1 MTQTR
6 LVLGF
11 EVALV
16 AAAAAVG
23 AWLNHRRVPIHAD
36 APPLYASW
44 LPHAGPGTPV
54 ALAVAVLVVHRGP
67 VWATRLPWRR
77 ALPALYLTALAW
89 TLGLALVDGWSRGVA
104 ARLTPQAEYLHDV
117 PKVAGIGAMLAGF
130 SGHILDFR
138 PGSWATHVAGHPP
151 GAFGIFVIL
160 DRIGLGGGGWAGM
173 LCVLVGAT
181 APVSVAVALRRLD
194 GEATARRVL
203 PFLALFPGAVWVG
216 VSADGIFAA
225 VLAAGLALLSSG
237 GWPSALP
244 AGVLLGFALYL
255 SYGLVLA
262 GGLALA
268 VVILRR
274 ESRAQAVLAGTIG
287 VAGVVV
293 AFTAAGFWWLT
304 GYRLVV
310 QRYYQGWAADRPYSY
325 WVWADLACLVLCA
338 GPVAGPALYRAA
350 VGRSPSSVDDAVP
363 RRALALL
370 PFAALAAICV
380 ADLTGLSKAE
390 VERIWLPYAIWLL
403 VATAWLPAARIRW
416 WLAAQALTAL
426 AVNHLLL
433 TGW

>member
-1 MTQTR
+1 MKQTR

-16 AAAAAVG
+16 AAAVAVG

-44 LPHAGPGTPV
+44 LPHVGPGTPV

-77 ALPALYLTALAW
+77 ALPVLYLTALAW
-89 TLGLALVDGWSRGVA
+89 TLGLALVDGWTRGVA
-104 ARLTPQAEYLHDV
+104 TRLTPQAEYLHDV

-151 GAFGIFVIL
+151 GAFLTFVVL
-160 DRIGLGGGGWAGM
+160 DRVGLGGGAWAGM
-173 LCVLVGAT
+173 LCVVVGAT

-194 GEATARRVL
+194 SEATARRVL

-216 VSADGIFAA
+216 ASADGIFAA
-225 VLAAGLALLSSG
+225 VLAAGLALLAL
-237 GWPSALP
+237 GWRGALP
-244 AGVLLGFALYL
+244 GGALLGFALYL

-268 VVILRR
+268 VVALSRGRR
-274 ESRAQAVLAGTIG
+274 IPAVLAGAVG
-287 VAGVVV
+287 VAAVVT

-310 QRYYQGWAADRPYSY
+310 ERYYQGWAADRPYWY
-325 WVWADLACLVLCA
+325 WVWANLAGLVLCA
-338 GPVAGPALYRAA
+338 GPVVGPALYRAA
-350 VGRSPSSVDDAVP
+350 SGPPPSDVDGTAP

-390 VERIWLPYAIWLL
+390 VERIWLPYAVWLL
-403 VATAWLPAARIRW
+403 VATAWLPAAHRRW

-433 TGW
+433 TAW

>member
-1 MTQTR
+1 MKQTR

-16 AAAAAVG
+16 AAAVAVG

-44 LPHAGPGTPV
+44 LPHVGPGTPV

-67 VWATRLPWRR
+67 VWAARLPWRR
-77 ALPALYLTALAW
+77 ALPVLYLTALAW
-89 TLGLALVDGWSRGVA
+89 TLGLALVDGWTRGVA
-104 ARLTPQAEYLHDV
+104 TRLTPQAEYLHDV

-151 GAFGIFVIL
+151 GAFLIFVVL
-160 DRIGLGGGGWAGM
+160 DRVGLDGGAWAGM
-173 LCVLVGAT
+173 LCVVVGAT

-194 GEATARRVL
+194 SEATARRVL
-203 PFLALFPGAVWVG
+203 PFLALFPGAVWIG
-216 VSADGIFAA
+216 ASADGIFAA
-225 VLAAGLALLSSG
+225 VLAAGLALLASG
-237 GWPSALP
+237 GWRFALP

-268 VVILRR
+268 VIILRR
-274 ESRAQAVLAGTIG
+274 ESRAPVVLAG
-287 VAGVVV
+287 AAAAAAVVV

-310 QRYYQGWAADRPYSY
+310 ERYYQGWAADRPYWY
-325 WVWADLACLVLCA
+325 WVWANLASLVLCA
-338 GPVAGPALYRAA
+338 GPVVGPALYRAA
-350 VGRSPSSVDDAVP
+350 SGSAPSDVDAASP

-370 PFAALAAICV
+370 PAAALAAICV
-380 ADLTGLSKAE
+380 ADLSGLSKAE

-403 VATAWLPAARIRW
+403 VATAWLPAAHRRW

>member
-1 MTQTR
+1 MKQTR

-16 AAAAAVG
+16 AAAVAVG

-44 LPHAGPGTPV
+44 LPHVGPGTPV

-67 VWATRLPWRR
+67 VWAARLPWRR
-77 ALPALYLTALAW
+77 ALPVLYLTALAW
-89 TLGLALVDGWSRGVA
+89 TLGLALVDGWTRGVA
-104 ARLTPQAEYLHDV
+104 TRLTPQAEYLHDV

-151 GAFGIFVIL
+151 GAFLIFVVL
-160 DRIGLGGGGWAGM
+160 DRIGLGGGAWAGM
-173 LCVLVGAT
+173 LCVVVGAT

-194 GEATARRVL
+194 SEATARRVL

-216 VSADGIFAA
+216 ASADGIFAA
-225 VLAAGLALLSSG
+225 VLAAGLALLASG
-237 GWPSALP
+237 GWRFALP

-274 ESRAQAVLAGTIG
+274 ESRAPVVLAG
-287 VAGVVV
+287 AAAAAAVVV

-310 QRYYQGWAADRPYSY
+310 ERYYQGWAADRPYWY
-325 WVWADLACLVLCA
+325 WVWANLASLVLCA
-338 GPVAGPALYRAA
+338 GPV
-350 VGRSPSSVDDAVP
+350 V
-363 RRALALL
+363 ALL
-370 PFAALAAICV
+370 INV
-380 ADLTGLSKAE
+380 
-390 VERIWLPYAIWLL
+390 V
-403 VATAWLPAARIRW
+403 
-416 WLAAQALTAL
+416 
-426 AVNHLLL
+426 
-433 TGW
+433 